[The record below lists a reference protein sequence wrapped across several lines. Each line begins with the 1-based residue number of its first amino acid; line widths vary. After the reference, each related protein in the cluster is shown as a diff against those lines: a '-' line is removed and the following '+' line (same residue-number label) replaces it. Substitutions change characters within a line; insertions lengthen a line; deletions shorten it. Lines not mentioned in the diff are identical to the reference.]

1 MEALYKTIYQYNQV
15 PLSASE
21 MEKLQEIAED
31 CRKVR
36 NYVYARYGGIQSL
49 PKIYPGYT
57 VQNEMTRCGL
67 REKLGLPSVYFY
79 LAMFDALGDIKSQW
93 QALKIR
99 IEKNIRD
106 NPNLTPEDRH
116 YLRFVLKQ
124 SQCFERV
131 LLGKGTALS
140 EYWQGKY
147 RQVCEGVDVHRLDL
161 YLRRQVRRHL
171 RSSYTDTADGFGV
184 SPKAYRYGDHG
195 IYLSTKENRKRMFI
209 PLTDNNRYDRQI
221 YVRLYPEESRVVLHI
236 PAEVR
241 PRYPAGYQGEM
252 GLAVGLKCLFVTD
265 RGSAYGENYL
275 AYQLALTDYIREK
288 LANRRRSA
296 ENDCGRKKYNA
307 KKARLEAAMH
317 AYVNAEINR
326 MLETEKPKVLYVPKL
341 PASSKAG
348 VNKKINAAV
357 SMWQRGFV
365 KARLTQKC
373 RERSIRL
380 VEVFGKGISLTC
392 SRCGAEGV
400 KTEDLFLCNSC
411 GLQMPERQNAARN
424 ALKRGREAETKKVQR
439 EDPHG

>member
-1 MEALYKTIYQYNQV
+1 METLYKTIYQYNQISI
-15 PLSASE
+15 SASD
-21 MEKLQEIAED
+21 MKKLQEIAED
-31 CRKVR
+31 CREVR

-79 LAMFDALGDIKSQW
+79 LAVFDALGDIKSQW
-93 QALKIR
+93 MNTKVR

-116 YLRFVLKQ
+116 YLRFVMKQ
-124 SQCFERV
+124 SQCFEGI
-131 LLGKGTALS
+131 LLGKEPVLS
-140 EYWQGKY
+140 EYWREKY
-147 RQVCEGVDVHRLDL
+147 REVCEGADIRRLDS

-184 SPKAYRYGDHG
+184 SPKGYRYGDHG

-221 YVRLYPEESRVVLHI
+221 YVRLYPEEGKLTIHI
-236 PAEVR
+236 PSEVR
-241 PRYPAGYQGEM
+241 SRHPAGYQGEM

-265 RGSAYGENYL
+265 SGSAYGENYL
-275 AYQLALTDYIREK
+275 EYQLALTDYIREK

-296 ENDCGRKKYNA
+296 GDCGTKKYGA
-307 KKARLEAAMH
+307 RKARLEAAMH

-326 MLETEKPKVLYVPKL
+326 MLETEKPKILYIPKL

-348 VNKKINAAV
+348 VNKKVNATV

-365 KARLTQKC
+365 RSRLRQKC

-392 SRCGAEGV
+392 SRCGAEGTKV
-400 KTEDLFLCNSC
+400 EGDFLCKSC
-411 GLQMPERQNAARN
+411 GFRIPERQNAAQN
-424 ALKRGREAETKKVQR
+424 ALKRGREAEAKKVQR
-439 EDPHG
+439 EDLRG